1 MGSEKRLYILDTN
14 VLMHDPTALFRF
26 EEHDVFLPMMV
37 LEELD
42 AAKKGLSEVA
52 RNVRQV
58 SRFIDEMMQRQ
69 EITNLEH
76 GLDLIVPD
84 GLDLAKGTGK
94 LFFQTAMP
102 EAHSSLLRDGSFA
115 DNEILSTALSL
126 RKTNPKQNVILVSK
140 DINLRIK
147 AAILGVPAED
157 YYNDRALD
165 ELSLLYRGMR
175 SHGADFWDH
184 YPELESWSEGGRTLY
199 RFNLK

>member
-26 EEHDVFLPMMV
+26 EEHDIFLPMMV

-69 EITNLEH
+69 EITNLDD

-84 GLDLAKGTGK
+84 GIDLAKARASCSSRLPCRK
-94 LFFQTAMP
+94 LTPVCSGMDR
-102 EAHSSLLRDGSFA
+102 SL
-115 DNEILSTALSL
+115 TM
-126 RKTNPKQNVILVSK
+126 K
-140 DINLRIK
+140 
-147 AAILGVPAED
+147 
-157 YYNDRALD
+157 Y
-165 ELSLLYRGMR
+165 
-175 SHGADFWDH
+175 
-184 YPELESWSEGGRTLY
+184 
-199 RFNLK
+199 